1 MANPSE
7 SPQPRPQA
15 RRRRY
20 PPEMRERALR
30 LVEEITTRE
39 GESHGVI
46 ARVASQLGIGSE
58 AVRKW
63 VREAGLGRPLPTRE
77 QVQLLTLEREVS
89 ELRRANEILKAACQI
104 LAGDALPRLPR

>member
-7 SPQPRPQA
+7 SAKPTPRA
-15 RRRRY
+15 RPRRY

-39 GESHGVI
+39 GQSHGVI

-63 VREAGLGRPLPTRE
+63 VREAGLGRPLPSPQQL
-77 QVQLLTLEREVS
+77 QVLTLEREVR

-104 LAGDALPRLPR
+104 LAGDAVPRLAR

>member
-7 SPQPRPQA
+7 SPEPRP
-15 RRRRY
+15 RRRPRRY

-30 LVEEITTRE
+30 LVEEITQRE

-46 ARVASQLGIGSE
+46 ARVASQLGIGNE

-63 VREAGLGRPLPTRE
+63 VREAGLGRPLRSPE
-77 QVQLLTLEREVS
+77 QLQVANLEHQVA

-104 LAGDALPRLPR
+104 LAGDAVPRLAR